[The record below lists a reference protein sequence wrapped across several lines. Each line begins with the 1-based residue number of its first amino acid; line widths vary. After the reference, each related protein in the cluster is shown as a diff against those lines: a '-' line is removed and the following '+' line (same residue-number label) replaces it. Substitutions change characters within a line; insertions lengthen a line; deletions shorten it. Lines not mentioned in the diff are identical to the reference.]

1 MVGGAIVVGLLI
13 LRRIGPTLPGPLF
26 GVVGGIVAVAVFDL
40 RARGVAVTGPLPSGL
55 PRPQL
60 PAVEPAIYL
69 GLLNDAAAIMLVS
82 FASGMLTAKSFA
94 ERNHYSVDANQELAA
109 LGLANLVSGLV
120 QGFPITGA
128 DSRTAVNNAV
138 GGKSQLVGIVAAII
152 MLLVL
157 LYLREPLALVPT
169 AALAAVVLVSALA
182 MFDVAGLWLL
192 ARMSWREGLLSIG
205 TTFGVLIL
213 GVIPG
218 VAVAVALSL
227 TWLLIVVS
235 RPNVSVL
242 GRVTGIDGFHSTTD
256 YPEGRTVPGLLIF
269 RFEADLLFFNIG
281 YFGDRLHS
289 AIVAAPTPVSWVIVD
304 ASPINWVDATAL
316 QHIWGLHRDLAVR
329 GVTLG
334 FAGVRMSLRRAFNP
348 GWMQTRLR
356 ESNVPEFASLGAAVS
371 AFAQH
376 NQASRNGDG
385 KPG

>member
-1 MVGGAIVVGLLI
+1 
-13 LRRIGPTLPGPLF
+13 
-26 GVVGGIVAVAVFDL
+26 
-40 RARGVAVTGPLPSGL
+40 
-55 PRPQL
+55 
-60 PAVEPAIYL
+60 
-69 GLLNDAAAIMLVS
+69 
-82 FASGMLTAKSFA
+82 
-94 ERNHYSVDANQELAA
+94 
-109 LGLANLVSGLV
+109 
-120 QGFPITGA
+120 
-128 DSRTAVNNAV
+128 
-138 GGKSQLVGIVAAII
+138 
-152 MLLVL
+152 
-157 LYLREPLALVPT
+157 
-169 AALAAVVLVSALA
+169 
-182 MFDVAGLWLL
+182 
-192 ARMSWREGLLSIG
+192 MSWREGLLSIG